1 MLAVPSRTN
10 LALVALTGRAVLA
23 VRGVRSAASMV
34 PGLAAWLPGRD
45 TPLRGRPDWLLGLGT
60 TWTVRKILS
69 KNICS
74 PECLADGALLLR
86 GGGGGGAEAGAGA
99 RHGAQRV
106 VVQHHVHDPL
116 LVSLHLAHV
125 HLGTVTSLYC
135 HLLIRYLSSVTCSVS
150 ALVLSDQTCSS

>member
-23 VRGVRSAASMV
+23 VRGVLSAASMV

-45 TPLRGRPDWLLGLGT
+45 TPLRGRPDWLLGLGGQ
-60 TWTVRKILS
+60 RGQRGKYLLS
-69 KNICS
+69 KNICP

-99 RHGAQRV
+99 RHGAERV

-116 LVSLHLAHV
+116 LVPLHLAHV
-125 HLGTVTSLYC
+125 HLSSL
-135 HLLIRYLSSVTCSVS
+135 LSSR
-150 ALVLSDQTCSS
+150 LSYVI